1 MSKSE
6 NMKVYAYIYAAVIT
20 CISGPHKD
28 HPSPPGWSI
37 TSQLKL
43 QDLRRLW
50 RWEILSRFF
59 CARKSYV
66 ICGFSMFQLGT
77 TGDLRCFIYL
87 HKELGVGATFS
98 ATSRGRAST
107 VGVNHEK
114 TAAPPK
120 MRGESQWRR
129 EVLKNPLM
137 AVKNWTHFVS
147 TKRGGCWGCVT
158 GGVSIIGGVGNDSM
172 IREPLFHT

>member
-1 MSKSE
+1 
-6 NMKVYAYIYAAVIT
+6 MKVYAYIYDAAIT

-50 RWEILSRFF
+50 RWESLSRFF

-66 ICGFSMFQLGT
+66 ICGFSMFLLGT

-87 HKELGVGATFS
+87 QKELGVGATFS

-114 TAAPPK
+114 NGCTTENA
-120 MRGESQWRR
+120 RR
-129 EVLKNPLM
+129 IPVTKGSPEKSLNGCQELD
-137 AVKNWTHFVS
+137 TLCQYQ
-147 TKRGGCWGCVT
+147 KRGMLGMRHWR
-158 GGVSIIGGVGNDSM
+158 S
-172 IREPLFHT
+172 FHHWRCG